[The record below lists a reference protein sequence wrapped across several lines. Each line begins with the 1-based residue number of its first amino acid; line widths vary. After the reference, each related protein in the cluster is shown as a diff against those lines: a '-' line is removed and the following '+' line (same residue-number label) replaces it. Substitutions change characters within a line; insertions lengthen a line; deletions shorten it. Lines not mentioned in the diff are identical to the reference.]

1 MKKSKV
7 LFLLT
12 LIPSLFSCG
21 NVNLMTYEEILSFK
35 DKLSYDFSNINTF
48 TFNSNRQIQGKGNSP
63 IVKITERLVYDLSDD
78 LNSFYVGYDNKMDVI
93 YPSGSITVPSIYQG
107 LETKIT
113 DDGISV
119 FLGENFSETKTFNTI
134 DETKSFIEENLNFEN
149 YFISIK
155 DFESIIKEDER
166 ILYYKKNDFVTI
178 EYKNFNIDDYY
189 IGGDVEFY
197 NNGLL
202 KTLTLEVWSPIGSGS
217 GDTQVYNITNYEI
230 EIEYN
235 KDIVK
240 LYLV

>member
-12 LIPSLFSCG
+12 LIPSLFSCV

-78 LNSFYVGYDNKMDVI
+78 LNSFYVGYDNKTDII
-93 YPSGSITVPSIYQG
+93 YQSGSITVPSIYQG

-119 FLGENFSETKTFNTI
+119 FFGENFSQ
-134 DETKSFIEENLNFEN
+134 TKSFYTTNETIAFIEKNLINFEN

-155 DFESIIKEDER
+155 DFENIIKEDEK
-166 ILYYKKNDFVTI
+166 IIYYKKNGLVTI

-189 IGGDVEFY
+189 IGGDVQFY

-202 KTLTLEVWSPIGSGS
+202 KTLTLEVWSPIGSEN
-217 GDTQVYNITNYEI
+217 TQVYNITNYEI

>member
-48 TFNSNRQIQGKGNSP
+48 TFNSNKQIQGEGYSP

-93 YPSGSITVPSIYQG
+93 YPSDSITVPSIYQG

-134 DETKSFIEENLNFEN
+134 DETKSFIKENINFEN

-166 ILYYKKNDFVTI
+166 ILFYKKNGFVTI
-178 EYKNFNIDDYY
+178 EYKNFSIDDYY

-202 KTLTLEVWSPIGSGS
+202 KTLTLEVWSPIGSG
-217 GDTQVYNITNYEI
+217 DEEEVYYNITNYEI